1 MVKSPKKTASKI
13 DKKYYCKSCD
23 FTSRDKKDF
32 RRHCSTTK
40 HKNGNRMIMYG
51 TAYICDCCFKSYKY
65 SSGLS
70 RHKKSCKKQKTEK
83 NRKITKKTEVEAMEA
98 ERAKEVQN
106 SRYVGNLNKNSADC
120 SSNSNENLQTP
131 TELVVKLLK
140 LQNKIQQQLVDLCK
154 ERQQEINFQ
163 NCNNKR
169 LTINVFLNEKCK
181 NAMNLTEFINRLE
194 VSLQD
199 LDYTETHGYVKGIS
213 NIFTKHLTHM
223 KPTERPIHCCD
234 KKRLQ
239 FYIKEDDQWEKD
251 ETNVIINKSI
261 ADISVKQIKKLK
273 EWEEQNPTY
282 LEDEKL
288 LEKWHSLL
296 TEIMGPVAGDAGDK
310 NKEQIKKTI
319 SEKLELRD
327 AMILGLENSSD
338 KSIGDTNMDP
348 HQ

>member
-40 HKNGNRMIMYG
+40 HKNGNRVIMYG
-51 TAYICDCCFKSYKY
+51 TAYICECCFKSYKY

-70 RHKKSCKKQKTEK
+70 RHKKKCKKQKTAK
-83 NRKITKKTEVEAMEA
+83 NLKITKKTEVEAMKVDQPKSIEKNVVVGEQHKTNA
-98 ERAKEVQN
+98 ENIQFTT
-106 SRYVGNLNKNSADC
+106 D
-120 SSNSNENLQTP
+120 
-131 TELVVKLLK
+131 LVVKMLK
-140 LQNKIQQQLVDLCK
+140 QQSTLQQQLVDLCK
-154 ERQQEINFQ
+154 ERQQVINFQ

-169 LTINVFLNEKCK
+169 MTINVFLNEKCK
-181 NAMNLTEFINRLE
+181 DAMNLTDFVNRLE

-199 LDYTETHGYVKGIS
+199 LAYTETHGYVKGIS

-251 ETNVIINKSI
+251 ETNTKINKSI
-261 ADISVKQIKKLK
+261 QDISVKQIKKLK
-273 EWEEQNPTY
+273 VWEEKHPTY
-282 LEDEKL
+282 LEDEDL
-288 LEKWHSLL
+288 LQKWHCLL
-296 TEIMGPVAGDAGDK
+296 REIMGGSAEDERDK

-319 SEKLELRD
+319 GEKLELRD
-327 AMILGLENSSD
+327 AMITDLEDGAAQNIKD
-338 KSIGDTNMDP
+338 I
-348 HQ
+348 

>member
-1 MVKSPKKTASKI
+1 MIKKKPAKTAKKI

-40 HKNGNRMIMYG
+40 HKNGNSMVMHG
-51 TAYICDCCFKSYKY
+51 NAYICDCCFKSYKY
-65 SSGLS
+65 ASGLS
-70 RHKKSCKKQKTEK
+70 RHKKICKKKKTAK
-83 NRKITKKTEVEAMEA
+83 NRKITKKTAVEAME
-98 ERAKEVQN
+98 EEQPKSIKIEED
-106 SRYVGNLNKNSADC
+106 VGEL
-120 SSNSNENLQTP
+120 NENDVENIQLT
-131 TELVVKLLK
+131 TDLVVNMLK
-140 LQNKIQQQLVDLCK
+140 NQLTLQQQLVDLCK
-154 ERQQEINFQ
+154 ERQQVINYQ
-163 NCNNKR
+163 NCGNKKM
-169 LTINVFLNEKCK
+169 TINVFLNEKCK
-181 NAMNLTEFINRLE
+181 DAMNLTEFVNRLE

-199 LDYTETHGYVKGIS
+199 LAYTETHGYVKGIS

-251 ETNVIINKSI
+251 ETNTKINKSI
-261 ADISVKQIKKLK
+261 QDISVKQIKKLK
-273 EWEEQNPTY
+273 VWEEQNPTY
-282 LEDEKL
+282 LEDEDL
-288 LEKWHSLL
+288 LQKWHCLL
-296 TEIMGPVAGDAGDK
+296 REIMGGSAEDERDK

-327 AMILGLENSSD
+327 AMNIGLEDVDSPDD
-338 KSIGDTNMDP
+338 KDN